1 MDTIRLSNLLSV
13 RDPRRGESR
22 MAFHFTNKP
31 DEATH
36 IMYTEFEDL
45 LSLYV
50 FAAGRDWNAHKE
62 ETLKI
67 CEEKEIARDWRLMWM
82 VTSTGADTTE

>member
-1 MDTIRLSNLLSV
+1 
-13 RDPRRGESR
+13 
-22 MAFHFTNKP
+22 
-31 DEATH
+31 
-36 IMYTEFEDL
+36 MYTKFEDL